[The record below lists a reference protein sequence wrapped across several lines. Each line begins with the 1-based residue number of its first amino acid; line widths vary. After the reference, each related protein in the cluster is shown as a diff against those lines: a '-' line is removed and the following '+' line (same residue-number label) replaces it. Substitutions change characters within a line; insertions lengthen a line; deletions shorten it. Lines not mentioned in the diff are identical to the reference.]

1 MADVKGECEQPR
13 ALAELLGYGAT
24 CDAYHRVRP
33 APDMEESARAMRM
46 AVRDAGLVME
56 EIELI
61 HYHGTATKLND
72 QLETAAVK
80 MASGEAHA
88 RRLRGTSVKSMIGHP
103 QGACGLASL
112 VATMGALTMPGVRP
126 FVPPTINLNDQD
138 VEGGCDLEYTANRAV
153 ETDARTALINCL
165 AFGAKN
171 TALVVRAGAAQ
182 VG

>member
-1 MADVKGECEQPR
+1 
-13 ALAELLGYGAT
+13 
-24 CDAYHRVRP
+24 
-33 APDMEESARAMRM
+33 MEESARAIRM
-46 AVRDAGLVME
+46 AVRDAGLRMDDV
-56 EIELI
+56 ELI

-80 MASGEAHA
+80 MAFGEHA

-112 VATMGALTMPGVRP
+112 VATVGSLTMPNVRP
-126 FVPPTINLNDQD
+126 FVPPTVNLRHQD

-153 ETDARTALINCL
+153 ETEARTALINCL

-171 TALVVRAGAAQ
+171 TAVVAKAMGDRR
-182 VG
+182 